1 MAEFKRFKDAI
12 TVQFDKMRKH
22 ELFRVAVGKDAMWE
36 MYLSSFPTGT
46 NPIYKERAEYDCNCC
61 RSFIRAVGNVVA
73 IIDGKI
79 ISIWDIDVGEE
90 YQVVAN
96 NLALAMRS
104 AKITDVFRHTER
116 TVGTDKNL
124 QQGADRV
131 ITWEHF
137 FLKIPAAD
145 VVSKDII
152 GTFLGTKRSMHDVFH
167 RALNELTPDAITTVL
182 DLIKQGSL
190 YRGEEHRFAV
200 ETFEKMLNE
209 FRELN
214 SPEEQMIYS
223 WSKLN
228 DTPGSITGI
237 RNTSI
242 GTLLVDL
249 SEGKELEQAVA
260 SFEAKVAPINYK
272 RPTALVTK
280 GMIEKAQK
288 TIIELGLSSALERRY
303 ATIQDI
309 TINNILFAD
318 RDAKKSM
325 AGDVFDNL
333 LETSAEN
340 LKSFDKVEEI
350 GIETFISNVL
360 PHAKSI
366 ELMVENRHSSNL
378 VSLIA
383 PTDPTSAEM
392 FKWSNKFSWS
402 YIGELADS
410 IKERVKV
417 AGGNVQGDLRCSLSW
432 FNLDDLDLHMYEP
445 DGYEIYFANARRL
458 SPNGGVLDVDM
469 NAGVGRTRNAVENIS
484 YQYRREMREGT
495 YKLVVHNFA
504 QRETIDVGFDVEVE
518 FDGMIHSIHY
528 GKALQGRRHIAVID
542 LQYSKKSGFKIINSL
557 HSSQA
562 CRVLWSIPTQ
572 TFCKVSVMML
582 SPNFWDNK
590 AVGNK
595 HYFFML
601 DGCLNDGKA
610 RGFFNEFLKSELD
623 VHRKVL
629 EMVGSKMRTE
639 ESDRQLSGLGFSTT
653 QRNSVLCRVKGS
665 FNRVVKIMF

>member
-1 MAEFKRFKDAI
+1 VAEFKRFKDAI
-12 TVQFDKMRKH
+12 TVQFEKMQKH
-22 ELFRVAVGKDAMWE
+22 DLFRVAIEKDAMWE
-36 MYLSSFPTGT
+36 LYLSSFPAGT
-46 NPIYKERAEYDCNCC
+46 NPIYKERTEYDCQCC

-73 IIDGKI
+73 IIGGKLV
-79 ISIWDIDVGEE
+79 SIWDVNVGEE

-96 NLALAMRS
+96 NLALVMRS
-104 AKITDVFRHTER
+104 AKIADIFLHTER
-116 TVGTDKNL
+116 TAGTNKSL
-124 QQGADRV
+124 QQTDAGV

-137 FLKIPAAD
+137 FLQIPAANYSAGVD
-145 VVSKDII
+145 I
-152 GTFLGTKRSMHDVFH
+152 GTKLGIARSTHDVFH
-167 RALNELTPDAITTVL
+167 RALRELTPDAVTTVL

-190 YRGEEHRFAV
+190 YRGEEHKFAV
-200 ETFEKMLNE
+200 ESFEKMLNE
-209 FRELN
+209 FRNLN
-214 SPEEQMIYS
+214 NAEDQDIYS
-223 WSKLN
+223 WYKLKA
-228 DTPGSITGI
+228 TPGSVTGI

-242 GTLLVDL
+242 GTLIVDL
-249 SEGKELEQAVA
+249 SEGKELEHAVA

-288 TIIELGLSSALERRY
+288 TIVELGLSSALERRY

-325 AGDVFDNL
+325 AGDVFDTL
-333 LETSAEN
+333 KEASAEN
-340 LKSFDKVEEI
+340 PKNFDKVEEI
-350 GIETFISNVL
+350 GIEAFIKNVL
-360 PHAKSI
+360 PNAESI
-366 ELMVENRHSSNL
+366 ELMMENRHSSNL

-383 PTDPTSAEM
+383 PTDPAAADL
-392 FKWSNKFSWS
+392 FKWPNKFSWS
-402 YIGELADS
+402 YTGELADS

-432 FNLDDLDLHMYEP
+432 YNLDDLDLHMYEP
-445 DGYEIYFANARRL
+445 GGNEIYFDNKKSRYR
-458 SPNGGVLDVDM
+458 GELDVDM

-484 YQYRREMREGT
+484 YAERGHMAEGV
-495 YKLVVHNFA
+495 YKLFVHNFA
-504 QRETIDVGFDVEVE
+504 QRETIDVGFEVEIE
-518 FDGMIHSIHY
+518 FDGVIHSMHY
-528 GKALQGRRHIAVID
+528 GKALKDRSNVAVADI
-542 LQYSKKSGFKIINSL
+542 QYSRKNGFQIIKSL
-557 HSSQA
+557 PSSQA
-562 CRVLWSIPTQ
+562 SKILWGVPTQ
-572 TFCKVSVMML
+572 AFRKASVVMM
-582 SPNFWDNK
+582 SPNFWDDK

-639 ESDRQLSGLGFSTT
+639 ESDRQLSGLGFSST

-665 FNRVVKIMF
+665 FNRVVKVVF